1 MGSKERLQK
10 ELDLLLEK
18 IRFWRYVI
26 FGIVS
31 GTLGIIISASQNKLQ
46 MNLTIMIVL
55 IIGFIGLII
64 SIKRIESLTND
75 YNAKLELLE
84 KEP

>member
-26 FGIVS
+26 FAIIS
-31 GTLGIIISASQNKLQ
+31 GVVGIIFTASQHKLN
-46 MNLTIMIVL
+46 MNYL
-55 IIGFIGLII
+55 ITLLLIASVVGLYI
-64 SIKRIESLTND
+64 SIRRIEFLTD
-75 YNAKLELLE
+75 EYYKLLDILE
-84 KEP
+84 KEE

>member
-1 MGSKERLQK
+1 MGAKEKIQK

-31 GTLGIIISASQNKLQ
+31 GVVGVLFGLTQNKIHITWGVIFLLGAGLAGII
-46 MNLTIMIVL
+46 V
-55 IIGFIGLII
+55 
-64 SIKRIESLTND
+64 SIKRLSDLTKD
-75 YNAKLELLE
+75 YQQNLELLE
-84 KEP
+84 REE